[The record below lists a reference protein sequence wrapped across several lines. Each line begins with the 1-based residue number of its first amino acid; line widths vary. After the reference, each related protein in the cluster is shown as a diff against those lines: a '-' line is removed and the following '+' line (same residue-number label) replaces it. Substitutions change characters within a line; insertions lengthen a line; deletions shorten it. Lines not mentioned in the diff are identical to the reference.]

1 MGKKC
6 EKKLRLIS
14 RIASSKAKREEKLRL
29 IKRIASPKSKSKPVA
44 ATRTRPASREI
55 KFKSQ
60 GSRFGSAGAP
70 ATAAERKAAESLS
83 ERLRR
88 LVEIERAGGDVSLAR
103 KKKKKKKKS
112 KLPQGATKVPSR
124 AFLQAKKLKATRK
137 GEADNPS
144 TFVKATTSSSDPVN
158 VLVPRRKK
166 PKK

>member
-103 KKKKKKKKS
+103 KKKKKKKS